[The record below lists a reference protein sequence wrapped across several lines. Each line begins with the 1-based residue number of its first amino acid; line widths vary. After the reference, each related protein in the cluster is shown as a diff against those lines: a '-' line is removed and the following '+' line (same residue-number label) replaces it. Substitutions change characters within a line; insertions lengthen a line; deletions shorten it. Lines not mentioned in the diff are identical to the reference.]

1 MELDSFF
8 SVDALKDLDWFL
20 REVDMLDEAIIIKD
34 NRPMYRI
41 VRIGS
46 KADRRDTTHVI
57 KRVDLWT
64 AMRQVLLEF
73 PDNSAHA
80 KVIAD
85 EINKRGLYCT
95 RSGYPVSAVQIRSR
109 AQRKPQLFK
118 CLKGNIIQ
126 LI

>member
-20 REVDMLDEAIIIKD
+20 REVDMLDEAIIIKE

-85 EINKRGLYCT
+85 EINKRGLHCT
-95 RSGYPVSAVQIRSR
+95 RSGYPVSVVQIRSR

>member
-46 KADRRDTTHVI
+46 KADRRDTTPVI

-64 AMRQVLLEF
+64 AMRQFGTVQVPSEAFLAVLKM
-73 PDNSAHA
+73 DSN
-80 KVIAD
+80 
-85 EINKRGLYCT
+85 
-95 RSGYPVSAVQIRSR
+95 
-109 AQRKPQLFK
+109 
-118 CLKGNIIQ
+118 
-126 LI
+126 